1 MGAIGGTI
9 LGKSGVGSLDGGDI
23 WGGTGFEGSPDG
35 NGVAAPA
42 LPLIYDFTSGIP
54 AGMSAHNGQTFVASG
69 SFTDDEAYV
78 DPGNGDKQGIWEDAD
93 SGLLPDDFDMELSFA
108 WFVAAATNSQRVGPG
123 VFDVAAS
130 IDELSPY
137 QAGSCTDRSFS
148 RMLPARFAIE
158 EGGSTATPM
167 PGSTSTHTLAGGELT
182 ADGATIH
189 TIGWSKLG
197 ANFRSFFDGVLS
209 GTPFDLA
216 AGDRTN
222 IEDCTRI
229 GIAYYA
235 TTVVVPINRFQT
247 LTLAAQGTIYPN

>member
-9 LGKSGVGSLDGGDI
+9 LGKDGVGSLDGADI
-23 WGGTGFEGSPDG
+23 FGGTGFEGAPDG
-35 NGVAAPA
+35 ADAGPA
-42 LPLIYDFTSGIP
+42 LPLVYDFSSGIP
-54 AGMSAHNGQTFVASG
+54 AGMSARNGQTFVASG
-69 SFTDDEAYV
+69 SFTDDEAYT
-78 DPGNGDKQGIWEDAD
+78 DLGNGDKQGIWEDAD
-93 SGLLPDDFDMELSFA
+93 SGLLPDDFDIRLTFA
-108 WFVAAATNSQRVGPG
+108 WFAAADTNSQRVGPG

-130 IDELSPY
+130 TDGLSPY
-137 QAGSCTDRSFS
+137 QAGSCHDRNFD
-148 RMLPARFAIE
+148 RMLPARFTTEDA
-158 EGGSTATPM
+158 GPTATQIV
-167 PGSTSTHTLAGGELT
+167 GSSSLHNLTGGELT
-182 ADGATIH
+182 ADGATLH

-197 ANFRSFFDGVLS
+197 ATMRSFFDGVLS

-235 TTVVVPINRFQT
+235 TTVAAPINRFQT

>member
-54 AGMSAHNGQTFVASG
+54 AGMSARNGQTFVASG

-78 DPGNGDKQGIWEDAD
+78 DLGNGDKQGIWEDAD

-108 WFVAAATNSQRVGPG
+108 WFVAAATNSSRIGPA

-130 IDELSPY
+130 ADGLSPY
-137 QAGSCTDRSFS
+137 QAGSCTDRNFT
-148 RMLPARFAIE
+148 RMLPARD
-158 EGGSTATPM
+158 TAADSGPTASALT
-167 PGSTSTHTLAGGELT
+167 GSTSTHTLAGGELT

-209 GTPFDLA
+209 GTPFDLIA
-216 AGDRTN
+216 ADQTL
-222 IEDCTRI
+222 IEACTRI
-229 GIAYYA
+229 GIAYYSA
-235 TTVVVPINRFQT
+235 TVVVPINRFQT